1 MALRVALIHD
11 WLLGMRGGER
21 CLEVLCSMFP
31 DADIYTLFYDARGVS
46 ECINQRQVVAS
57 PLNRLPGVRRYY
69 RGLLPLYPLAAKA
82 LGKALE
88 RRHRENAYDLV
99 ISVSH
104 CAAKN
109 VPTPQGVPH
118 LCYCLTP
125 VRYLW
130 DQYQSYFAGRW
141 YEPLVRLVAAPLRR
155 WDVRAGAQVTRYIG
169 ISRFVSDRIKRY
181 YGRTAGVVYPPVRTD
196 WIVAAERKSRGEGF
210 LCVSALVP
218 YKNVD
223 LIIRA
228 FADPRS
234 LAAGRTLTVVGSG
247 PESPRLRELALGVPS
262 IRFAERL
269 TDAELAKLYRD
280 SEALVFGAEEDF
292 GMVPVEM
299 QAAGRPIICYRRG
312 GALETVQD
320 GITGLF
326 FDKLSVDSVI
336 DALTAF
342 DSRKPDF
349 KVDNCLRNAQAFS
362 LSRFVSAF
370 DAELEQLA
378 AQVGRELSSGKADA
392 AVRRSEIA
400 PLPAAVGNLLEP
412 K

>member
-1 MALRVALIHD
+1 MSAIRVALIHD

-31 DADIYTLFYDARGVS
+31 DAEIYTLFYDARGVS
-46 ECINQRQVVAS
+46 SCINERPVTAS
-57 PLNRLPGVRRYY
+57 PLNRLPGVKRYY
-69 RGLLPLYPLAAKA
+69 RGLLPLYPLAAAA
-82 LGKALE
+82 LGRSLA
-88 RRHRENAYDLV
+88 RRHAERPYDLV

-109 VPTPQGVPH
+109 VPTPAGVPH

-141 YEPLVRLVAAPLRR
+141 YEPLVRMVAAPLRR

-169 ISRFVSDRIKRY
+169 ISRYVSERIKRY
-181 YGRTAGVVYPPVRTD
+181 YGRAAGVVYPPVRSD
-196 WIVAAERKSRGEGF
+196 WIQPAAANSVGEGY

-228 FADPRS
+228 FTDPRS

-247 PESPRLRELALGVPS
+247 PEGAKLRELAAGCS
-262 IRFAERL
+262 AIRFLERL
-269 TDAELAKLYRD
+269 TDAELAKLYRE
-280 SEALVFGAEEDF
+280 SAALVFAAEEDF

-299 QAAGRPIICYRRG
+299 QAAGRPVICYRRG
-312 GALETVQD
+312 GALETVRERET
-320 GITGLF
+320 GIF
-326 FDKLSVDSVI
+326 FDEMSVDSLLEAV
-336 DALTAF
+336 AAF
-342 DSRKPDF
+342 DSRKPEF
-349 KVDNCLRNAQAFS
+349 KVDNCLRNARSFS
-362 LSRFVSAF
+362 LLRFVSAF
-370 DAELEQLA
+370 DDELEQLA
-378 AQVGRELSSGKADA
+378 RQVGR
-392 AVRRSEIA
+392 
-400 PLPAAVGNLLEP
+400 PLGAGRPPAAVAGVGNYLET

>member
-1 MALRVALIHD
+1 MSAVRVALIHD

-31 DADIYTLFYDARGVS
+31 DAEIYTLFYDPKGVS
-46 ECINQRQVVAS
+46 ACINERRVKAS
-57 PLNRLPGVRRYY
+57 PLSRLPGVSRYY

-82 LGKALE
+82 LGRSLAQ
-88 RRHRENAYDLV
+88 RHAEQPYDLV
-99 ISVSH
+99 ISISH

-109 VPTPQGVPH
+109 VPIPRAVPH

-141 YEPLVRLVAAPLRR
+141 YEPLVRLVAAPLRS
-155 WDVRAGAQVTRYIG
+155 WDVRAGTQVTRYVG
-169 ISRFVSDRIKRY
+169 ISRYVSDRIKRY
-181 YGRTAGVVYPPVRTD
+181 YGRAAGVVYPPVRTD
-196 WIVAAERKSRGEGF
+196 WITPAATAVGEGF

-228 FADPRS
+228 FSDPRS

-247 PESPRLRELALGVPS
+247 PERSKLRELAAGCPA
-262 IRFAERL
+262 IRFLERL
-269 TDAELAKLYRD
+269 TDADLAKLYRE
-280 SEALVFGAEEDF
+280 SAALVFAAEEDF

-299 QAAGRPIICYRRG
+299 QAAGRPVICYRRG
-312 GALETVQD
+312 GALETVRERET
-320 GITGLF
+320 GIF
-326 FDKLSVDSVI
+326 FDEMSVDSLLE
-336 DALTAF
+336 ALAAF
-342 DSRKPDF
+342 DSRKPEF
-349 KVDNCLRNAQAFS
+349 KVDNCLKNARSFS
-362 LSRFVSAF
+362 LVRFVSGF

-378 AQVGRELSSGKADA
+378 LQVGR
-392 AVRRSEIA
+392 
-400 PLPAAVGNLLEP
+400 PLGGARPPVTVAGVGNFLET